1 MRIGKRSNWVVV
13 TLRGGVGEGGSWGRE
28 PSSFNLASA
37 SVNEGGDEKRQ
48 DVKFTLAD
56 FVSSHHSFPS
66 LEGQC
71 FEKKKVSESFTAS
84 KKES

>member
-1 MRIGKRSNWVVV
+1 MDHPRAGQVEEKVMCIGKRSNWVVV

-56 FVSSHHSFPS
+56 FVPS
-66 LEGQC
+66 LFPPLFPIFGR
-71 FEKKKVSESFTAS
+71 TML
-84 KKES
+84 